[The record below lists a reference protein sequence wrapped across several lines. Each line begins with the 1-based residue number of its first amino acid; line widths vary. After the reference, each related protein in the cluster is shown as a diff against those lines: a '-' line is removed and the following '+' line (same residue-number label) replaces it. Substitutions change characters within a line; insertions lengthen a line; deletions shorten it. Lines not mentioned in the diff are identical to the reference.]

1 MSIQIGWSRKEI
13 SIDEPVNIPG
23 QAIMRISEGILDP
36 LYVTALCVDGGE
48 GQEKVIF
55 CSCDLT
61 SLRGFTL
68 ALTLEKVEA
77 MRPELPVGNVIMHTT
92 HTHTSCSQGKTP
104 EKTPDGKDIYP
115 GEQYVEFLTDQ
126 CAAAICEAWDSRK
139 PGGIAYGYG
148 YAVVAHS
155 RRVVYFD
162 DTSLRGFT
170 QSLSPNGHG
179 VMYGKTNDP
188 MFSHYEAGAD
198 HFLNAM
204 YTFDAAGKLT
214 GIIANVPCPS
224 QVTEMLT
231 MLSADYWHDVRVKVA
246 QEFGEDV
253 YVLPQCAAA
262 GDLAPRILHYKKAQA
277 RRMKLKFD
285 MGYDPA
291 DPNSRNIKGFAERKD
306 IALRIVEGLK
316 EIYSWAKKDIQTDCA
331 VKHLGEK
338 VTLSK
343 RMVTEEEKQW
353 CEDKIKEL
361 EDQIPDPNFADP
373 EDYRKKK
380 SRYDSVKNRNM
391 RVLKQYEEQQNDP
404 NIQMMLHV
412 VQIGEVAF
420 ATNRFELYQDF
431 QHRIQARSPFLQTF
445 VVQLAGAIGG
455 SYLPTERGVA
465 NKGYSACIFDNVV
478 GPEGGQ
484 QLVEHTLTMLNELK
498 EK

>member
-1 MSIQIGWSRKEI
+1 MSIQIGWGRKEI
-13 SIDEPVNIPG
+13 SLDEPLNIPG

-36 LYVTALCVDGGE
+36 LYATALCVDGGE
-48 GQEKVIF
+48 GQDAIIF

-61 SLRGFTL
+61 SLRGVTL

-77 MRPELPVGNVIMHTT
+77 MRPELPIGNVIMNAT

-115 GEQYVEFLTDQ
+115 GEKYVEFLTDQ
-126 CAAAICEAWDSRK
+126 CAAAICEAWDNRK

-179 VMYGKTNDP
+179 VMYGNTNDP

-204 YTFDAAGKLT
+204 YTFDEAGKLT
-214 GIIANVPCPS
+214 GIVANVPCPS

-231 MLSADYWHDVRVKVA
+231 KLSADYWHDVREGVKA
-246 QEFGEDV
+246 EFGEDV

-306 IALRIVEGLK
+306 IAIRIVAGLK
-316 EIYSWAKKDIQTDCA
+316 EIYSWAKKEILTDCE
-331 VKHLGEK
+331 VKHLSQK

-343 RMVTEEEKQW
+343 RMVTEEEKTW
-353 CEDKIKEL
+353 CEEKIQEL
-361 EDQIPDPNFADP
+361 ADQVPDPNFADP

-391 RVLKQYEEQQNDP
+391 RVLRQYEEQQNEPD
-404 NIQMMLHV
+404 IQMMLHV
-412 VQIGEVAF
+412 AQIGEIAF

-431 QHRIQARSPFLQTF
+431 QHRIQARSPFMQTF
-445 VVQLAGAIGG
+445 VVQLAGAINS

-484 QLVEHTLTMLNELK
+484 ELVEHTLTILNELK
-498 EK
+498 DK

>member
-1 MSIQIGWSRKEI
+1 MSILIGWSRREI
-13 SIDEPVNIPG
+13 SLDEPVNIPG

-36 LYVTALCVDGGE
+36 LYATALCVDGGE
-48 GQEKVIF
+48 GQDAVIF

-77 MRPELPVGNVIMHTT
+77 MRPELPVGNVIMNTT

-115 GEQYVEFLTDQ
+115 GEKYVEFLTDQ
-126 CAAAICEAWDSRK
+126 CAAAICEAWDNRK
-139 PGGIAYGYG
+139 PGGVAYGYG

-179 VMYGKTNDP
+179 VMYGNTNDP

-204 YTFDAAGKLT
+204 YTFDEAGKLT
-214 GIIANVPCPS
+214 GIVANVPCPS

-231 MLSADYWHDVRVKVA
+231 KLSADYWHDVREGVKA
-246 QEFGEDV
+246 EFGEDV

-306 IALRIVEGLK
+306 IAIRIVAGLK
-316 EIYSWAKKDIQTDCA
+316 EIYSWAKKEILTDCE
-331 VKHLGEK
+331 VKHLSQK

-343 RMVTEEEKQW
+343 RMVTEEEKKW

-391 RVLKQYEEQQNDP
+391 RVLRQYEEQQNEPD
-404 NIQMMLHV
+404 IQMMLHV
-412 VQIGEVAF
+412 AQIGEVAF

-431 QHRIQARSPFLQTF
+431 QHRIQARSPFMQTF
-445 VVQLAGAIGG
+445 VVQLAGAINS

-484 QLVEHTLTMLNELK
+484 ELVEHTLTMLGQLK

>member
-1 MSIQIGWSRKEI
+1 MSIQIGWGRREI
-13 SIDEPVNIPG
+13 SLDEPVNIPG

-36 LYVTALCVDGGE
+36 LYATALCVDGGE
-48 GQEKVIF
+48 GQDAVIF

-61 SLRGFTL
+61 SLRGVTL

-77 MRPELPVGNVIMHTT
+77 MRPELPVGNVIMNTT

-115 GEQYVEFLTDQ
+115 GEKYVEFLTDQ
-126 CAAAICEAWDSRK
+126 CAAAICEAWDNRK
-139 PGGIAYGYG
+139 PGGVAYGYG

-155 RRVVYFD
+155 RRVIYFD

-179 VMYGKTNDP
+179 VMYGNTNDP

-204 YTFDAAGKLT
+204 YTFDEAGKLT
-214 GIIANVPCPS
+214 GIVANVPCPS

-231 MLSADYWHDVRVKVA
+231 KLSADYWHDVREGVKA
-246 QEFGEDV
+246 EFGEDV

-306 IALRIVEGLK
+306 IAIRIVAGLK
-316 EIYSWAKKDIQTDCA
+316 EIYSWAKKEILTDCE
-331 VKHLGEK
+331 VKHLSQK

-343 RMVTEEEKQW
+343 RMVTEEEKKW
-353 CEDKIKEL
+353 CEDKIKEM

-391 RVLKQYEEQQNDP
+391 RVLKQYEEQQNEPD
-404 NIQMMLHV
+404 IQMMLHV
-412 VQIGEVAF
+412 AQIGEVAF

-431 QHRIQARSPFLQTF
+431 QHRIQARSPFMQTF
-445 VVQLAGAIGG
+445 VVQLAGAINS

-484 QLVEHTLTMLNELK
+484 QLVEQTLTMLNELK

>member
-1 MSIQIGWSRKEI
+1 MSIQIGWGRREI
-13 SIDEPVNIPG
+13 SLDEPVNIPG

-36 LYVTALCVDGGE
+36 LYATALCVDGGE
-48 GQEKVIF
+48 GQDAIIF

-61 SLRGFTL
+61 SLRGVTL

-77 MRPELPVGNVIMHTT
+77 MRPELPVGNVIMNTT

-115 GEQYVEFLTDQ
+115 GEKYVEFLTDQ
-126 CAAAICEAWDSRK
+126 CAAAICEAWDNRK
-139 PGGIAYGYG
+139 PGGVAYGYG

-155 RRVVYFD
+155 RRVIYFD

-179 VMYGKTNDP
+179 VMYGNTNDP

-204 YTFDAAGKLT
+204 YTFDEAGKLT
-214 GIIANVPCPS
+214 GIVANVPCPS

-231 MLSADYWHDVRVKVA
+231 KLSADYWHDVREGVKA
-246 QEFGEDV
+246 EFGEDV

-306 IALRIVEGLK
+306 IAIRIVAGLK
-316 EIYSWAKKDIQTDCA
+316 EIYSWAKKEILTDCE
-331 VKHLGEK
+331 VKHLSQK

-343 RMVTEEEKQW
+343 RMVTEEEKKW

-380 SRYDSVKNRNM
+380 SRYDSVKNRNL
-391 RVLKQYEEQQNDP
+391 RVLKQYEEQQNEPD
-404 NIQMMLHV
+404 IQMMLHV
-412 VQIGEVAF
+412 AQIGEVAF

-431 QHRIQARSPFLQTF
+431 QHRIQARSPFMQTF
-445 VVQLAGAIGG
+445 VVQLAGAINS

-484 QLVEHTLTMLNELK
+484 QLVEQTLVMLNELK